1 MLILKQVQVLLGFN
15 PNKKFVLDKK
25 KCLDKKQNSCYNI
38 IAETKESQ
46 NATKEK
52 RKNHESIYQK

>member
-1 MLILKQVQVLLGFN
+1 MSILKQVQALLGFN

-25 KCLDKKQNSCYNI
+25 SLDKKQNSCYNI
-38 IAETKESQ
+38 GTETKESQ

-52 RKNHESIYQK
+52 RKNHESIY